1 MEVLNGRTA
10 WAIRLGRC
18 MDIRTFSTIHFWY
31 ITHSRAFPR
40 WREQSLSP
48 GMQACRQLPPCT
60 PWLSCRF
67 TKPGRSN
74 RCTRVVP
81 TWGWCRSCA
90 WRLTSLYERWKSQRG
105 PSGRRC
111 PPGWSRSTI
120 SGSTWQRWRT
130 STRHAFS
137 TPRRHRRGL
146 YPAVLGSTAAIRGNP
161 VPSTAAPGARP
172 QSARRRGRPPASS
185 RAESTPR
192 PALQA
197 SRRRAAP
204 PRIPARRRGESF
216 VLFRRWAAVPTSQE
230 RAISFSSGFSGPWDD
245 SVRRPASSLSP
256 TTHFC
261 QQPREYGSGTM
272 YLPTHLWPVPFGTQG
287 VRWGCLRTHRLLYHP
302 PLLPFAAPLPVLR
315 LCRWSR
321 LHSVWRRGSRCP
333 ACLAGSRAQF
343 DSAMRFS

>member
-1 MEVLNGRTA
+1 MEVLNGRAA
-10 WAIRLGRC
+10 WSIRLGRC

-130 STRHAFS
+130 STRQRFLDAPA
-137 TPRRHRRGL
+137 TPSRAL
-146 YPAVLGSTAAIRGNP
+146 
-161 VPSTAAPGARP
+161 PS
-172 QSARRRGRPPASS
+172 SS
-185 RAESTPR
+185 RQYSSNPRQSSTIHRCPR
-192 PALQA
+192 GQA
-197 SRRRAAP
+197 SVCPSPWAP
-204 PRIPARRRGESF
+204 SC
-216 VLFRRWAAVPTSQE
+216 VLQSWIDT
-230 RAISFSSGFSGPWDD
+230 
-245 SVRRPASSLSP
+245 
-256 TTHFC
+256 
-261 QQPREYGSGTM
+261 
-272 YLPTHLWPVPFGTQG
+272 
-287 VRWGCLRTHRLLYHP
+287 
-302 PLLPFAAPLPVLR
+302 
-315 LCRWSR
+315 
-321 LHSVWRRGSRCP
+321 
-333 ACLAGSRAQF
+333 
-343 DSAMRFS
+343 